1 MGMAKDKDYFVM
13 VPLQGPLLSF
23 GGPLY
28 LHIEDSA
35 VDYVFVGDKGCMVVD
50 KIQVDR
56 MEAVVGT
63 YLVVGF
69 GDGIEVNSSFN

>member
-1 MGMAKDKDYFVM
+1 M

-35 VDYVFVGDKGCMVVD
+35 VDYVFVEGNSSFVVVGDGGCMVVD

-56 MEAVVGT
+56 MEAVVGI